1 MLERARIVASLIGY
15 AVVVSPAAA
24 VSPPP
29 GATSCSGCH
38 AAAPETA
45 TAIPPL
51 RGLTPAAIESSLLA
65 YKSGGR
71 PATVMDRIAK
81 GFSDQEI
88 AELAA
93 WFGQSG

>member
-1 MLERARIVASLIGY
+1 VPKRVWISASLIGCA
-15 AVVVSPAAA
+15 AVVPAAA
-24 VSPPP
+24 AAPPP

-38 AAAPETA
+38 AAAPETT

-51 RGLTPAAIESSLLA
+51 RGLTSAEIETALLA
-65 YKSGGR
+65 YMSGGR

-93 WFGQSG
+93 WFGQGG

>member
-1 MLERARIVASLIGY
+1 VLERARIVVSLIGC
-15 AVVVSPAAA
+15 AVAVPAVAAA
-24 VSPPP
+24 PPP

-38 AAAPETA
+38 AAAPGTT

-51 RGLTPAAIESSLLA
+51 RDLTAAQIESALLA

-71 PATVMDRIAK
+71 TPTVMDRIAK

-88 AELAA
+88 ADLAT
-93 WFGQSG
+93 WFGQGG